1 MRIRIKM
8 NAKTIYFMVIIII
21 CIFSLSYGI
30 YYQVYNYK
38 NKNVNETL
46 DPSENLKYTELSEL
60 FDNKLNA
67 NSNQVR

>member
-1 MRIRIKM
+1 MRIRVKM
-8 NAKTIYFMVIIII
+8 NAKTIYFTIIIII

-38 NKNVNETL
+38 NKDVNETI

-60 FDNKLNA
+60 FDDKLNTKENLA
-67 NSNQVR
+67 R